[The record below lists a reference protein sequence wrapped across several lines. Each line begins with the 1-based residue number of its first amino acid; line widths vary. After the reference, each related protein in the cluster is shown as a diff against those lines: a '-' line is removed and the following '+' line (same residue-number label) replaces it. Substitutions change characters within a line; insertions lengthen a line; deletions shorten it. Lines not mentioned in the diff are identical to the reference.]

1 MSSAAYPLDRPTGS
15 RANGWWGMLLL
26 IATEATLFG
35 VLIASYFYIRFR
47 SPHWPPAGVE
57 DPKLVRP
64 LLNNG
69 VLLVS
74 GLPMLVAE
82 RAAVRGRQVLLKL
95 SLLASF
101 ALGLAYFLLQLDSFR
116 DSWRTLRPSD
126 NAYASLVYTLVG
138 AHWIHVGAGLLLL
151 GWVLGRSF
159 LGHFGPE
166 RNVPVQIAAL
176 YWYFVTLLAV
186 LVVLTTLSPAL

>member
-1 MSSAAYPLDRPTGS
+1 MTTYSLERPSA

-26 IATEATLFG
+26 IATEATLFA
-35 VLIASYFYIRFR
+35 VLIASYFYIRTK
-47 SPHWPPAGVE
+47 SPHWPPPGVE
-57 DPKLVRP
+57 DPKLFRP

-74 GLPMLVAE
+74 ALPMLVAS
-82 RAAVRGRQVLLKL
+82 RAVAGGRQGLLRL
-95 SLLASF
+95 GLLASF
-101 ALGLAYFLLQLDSFR
+101 LLGLAYFLLQLDSFR

-138 AHWIHVGAGLLLL
+138 AHWIHVGAGVLLV
-151 GWVLGRSF
+151 GWVFGRSL

-176 YWYFVTLLAV
+176 YWYFVTFLAV
-186 LVVLTTLSPAL
+186 LVVLTTLSPVL